1 MPRDDSAYLLDMLLA
16 ARDALSFTEGM
27 SYDEFA
33 RDRRTQLSVLKSVE
47 IVGEAAAHVG
57 EDTQRAHPAIPWR
70 EIVGMRNRLV
80 HDYFDID
87 LPLVWDTVCDDL
99 PVLMGRL
106 EPLVPPEAG

>member
-1 MPRDDSAYLLDMLLA
+1 MLRDDSAFLLDMLLA

-47 IVGEAAAHVG
+47 IVGEAAAHVSEG
-57 EDTQRAHPAIPWR
+57 TRRAYPAIPWR

-80 HDYFDID
+80 HAYFDID
-87 LPLVWDTVCDDL
+87 LPLVWDTVRHDL
-99 PVLMGRL
+99 PALIARL